1 MTAKIAKTG
10 ALSIIRW
17 ERPGRTL
24 RMFAQL
30 LKRNK
35 AKGTERWEKDFIVVK
50 EN

>member
-17 ERPGRTL
+17 EAGRTL

-35 AKGTERWEKDFIVVK
+35 AEGTERWEKDFIVVK